1 MTKLPRTFQNGGREY
16 VLEDYHTPR
25 PLLNNSWNT
34 RFLSAFNH
42 VATGHGLYCDKTT
55 ITATY
60 IDPQGR
66 VKLISEGNRYFYLR
80 DAENGILWNVAG

>member
-1 MTKLPRTFQNGGREY
+1 MTKLPRAFQNGGREY

-25 PLLNNSWNT
+25 PLLNYSWNT

-60 IDPQGR
+60 IDPRGR